1 MLIPKHNATN
11 TADKAPCFL
20 TLGIRRRRI
29 DTLSVRQWPEIAQSV
44 LRLAKEW
51 MVRESNVG
59 GGRYFPR
66 QTITALGLTQP
77 PAQWVRGLFLR
88 GETAGSW
95 RSPPTPSS
103 AEVKER
109 VELYLY
115 SPFGSS
121 WQDVGWSLSFFTLLN
136 RVNIWT
142 SMKRESQSVCSDK
155 EIIQV
160 LCQESNLRLPVQNMQ
175 EMLSSVIRTLSQR
188 RAVLTPSTAQPS
200 GRP

>member
-1 MLIPKHNATN
+1 MNREHLEYAQRKCSVRIKFMFMRTYTGLKVHYDMLIPKHNATN

-77 PAQWVRGLFLR
+77 PAQ
-88 GETAGSW
+88 
-95 RSPPTPSS
+95 
-103 AEVKER
+103 
-109 VELYLY
+109 
-115 SPFGSS
+115 
-121 WQDVGWSLSFFTLLN
+121 
-136 RVNIWT
+136 
-142 SMKRESQSVCSDK
+142 
-155 EIIQV
+155 
-160 LCQESNLRLPVQNMQ
+160 
-175 EMLSSVIRTLSQR
+175 
-188 RAVLTPSTAQPS
+188 
-200 GRP
+200 